1 MLLVHGIYG
10 SGRNWGSVARRLVAE
25 RPEWAVVLVDMR
37 CHGRSTGF
45 APPHTVEACA
55 ADLRALEER
64 LGFRADAVLGHSYGG
79 KVALVH
85 ARMGRHAVG
94 QTGQIWLIDSSPG
107 AGRPGGA
114 AWRMLD
120 VLRRRAG
127 PFPSRRAAQAAVEA
141 EGFSPAVA
149 AWMATNVIRRGGG
162 CDGSGAAE
170 SWHWRLNPG
179 EMEALLR
186 DYFRTD
192 AWDVVEDLSAE
203 TEVRVVKATESS
215 VWDPTS
221 MRRLRKAARAR
232 RRLRFHEVAGGH
244 WLNADNPRAVQ
255 TLLTANL
262 P

>member
-45 APPHTVEACA
+45 PPPHTVEACA

-94 QTGQIWLIDSSPG
+94 QRGQIWLIDSSPG
-107 AGRPGGA
+107 AGRPSGA

-120 VLRRRAG
+120 VLRRSGG
-127 PFPSRRAAQAAVEA
+127 PFPSRKAAQAAVEA
-141 EGFSPAVA
+141 EGVSPAVA
-149 AWMATNVIRRGGG
+149 AWMATNAIRRGGG
-162 CDGSGAAE
+162 GDGSGAAE
-170 SWHWRLNPG
+170 SWRWRLNPD

-192 AWDVVEDLSAE
+192 AWDVVEDPSAA
-203 TEVRVVKATESS
+203 TEIHVVKASESS
-215 VWDPTS
+215 VLDPTS
-221 MRRLRKAARAR
+221 IQRLRVAGAHRRLR
-232 RRLRFHEVAGGH
+232 LYEVAGGH

-255 TLLTANL
+255 TLLAANL
-262 P
+262 R